1 MRNRTSDLRIPRS
14 DALPLSHR
22 DSTVTEVYYD
32 RIDISIY
39 SPANSFLRR
48 TRSSKS
54 SVAMSIVLMK
64 AKHVVMYG
72 ITSAF
77 LSSLMI
83 KLNLYRWPLV
93 SCGWNEMKRINVI
106 RLVNPLQPNI
116 TIHIL
121 HTVLCTLTKV
131 LTGRICLT
139 IKSFFSWWSF
149 PLLSGHSC
157 VFQWWYCVEKLD
169 ASHS

>member
-14 DALPLSHR
+14 DALALSHR

-93 SCGWNEMKRINVI
+93 SCGWNEIKRIKVMI

-116 TIHIL
+116 SIHIL
-121 HTVLCTLTKV
+121 YTVLCTLTKV
-131 LTGRICLT
+131 LTGRICPT

-149 PLLSGHSC
+149 PLLSWHSC
-157 VFQWWYCVEKLD
+157 VSVMILCGEIRC
-169 ASHS
+169 

>member
-14 DALPLSHR
+14 DALALSHR

-32 RIDISIY
+32 RIDISVY

-72 ITSAF
+72 IISAF

-83 KLNLYRWPLV
+83 KLNLYR
-93 SCGWNEMKRINVI
+93 
-106 RLVNPLQPNI
+106 
-116 TIHIL
+116 
-121 HTVLCTLTKV
+121 
-131 LTGRICLT
+131 
-139 IKSFFSWWSF
+139 
-149 PLLSGHSC
+149 
-157 VFQWWYCVEKLD
+157 
-169 ASHS
+169 